1 MVTMCYHTGRKL
13 KYRRINMST
22 KKPKLLEQQAKTDL
36 EESGSMSLFGTLE
49 VVNVQ
54 DYDDGS
60 AMLTLSMDENVKNK
74 LASIAIELLLK
85 KEIENAG
92 STD

>member
-1 MVTMCYHTGRKL
+1 
-13 KYRRINMST
+13 MST